1 MPHRIAALSTAALL
15 AGACLAAPAA
25 ASTAQ
30 QPHTTQVPVASHAA
44 APKLLKFGQSVRIK
58 GEKGNPLRITPV
70 GVYYHRPT
78 WKPATKPRNT
88 YFLALAIRVTAV
100 SKADSMPLPYGSQ
113 WRVKQG
119 SSTFTTSSGKAMS
132 APWVGRAQGA
142 WVTIHP
148 KSPEVVYEAFDVRV
162 KGGVLEW
169 SGPDGLYRWRI
180 PASNAGKATHE
191 AVLDAIADYEGR

>member
-1 MPHRIAALSTAALL
+1 MSPRVAALSAAALL
-15 AGACLAAPAA
+15 AIACLAAPAGA
-25 ASTAQ
+25 NTEQ
-30 QPHTTQVPVASHAA
+30 RTHTTHQPATARAA
-44 APKLLKFGQSVRIK
+44 APKLLKFGQSVLIK

-78 WKPATKPRNT
+78 WGPATKPRNT
-88 YFLALAIRVTAV
+88 YFMALAVRVTAV
-100 SKADSMPLPYGSQ
+100 SKADAMPLPYGSQ

-119 SSTFTTSSGKAMS
+119 SSAFTTSSGKATS

-180 PASNAGKATHE
+180 PASNAGKGTHE